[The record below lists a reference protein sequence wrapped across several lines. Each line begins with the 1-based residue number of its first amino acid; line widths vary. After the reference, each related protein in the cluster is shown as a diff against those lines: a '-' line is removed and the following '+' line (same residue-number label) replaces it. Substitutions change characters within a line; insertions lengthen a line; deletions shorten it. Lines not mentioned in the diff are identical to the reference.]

1 MARLTTYLAG
11 ETMRPLGEELQAMA
25 AKKNSETNPQR
36 HWRMPR
42 VVLGLAGI
50 LLLGGVA
57 ALLGVGR
64 WLVVED
70 PLEKAQAV
78 VVLSG
83 RMPLRAL
90 EAAKLYREGYAPKV
104 WVTHSSEPGATLEAM
119 QIAYVGEDFY
129 NLRVLMREG
138 VPGDAIRVLAPPI
151 VNTADELAAVSAA
164 LEEEKGRTVII
175 VTSKVHTRRV
185 RILWHR
191 LVAGRGQAIVR
202 AASDDP
208 FEPRRWWRTT
218 GDALDVVR
226 ELLGILN
233 AWAGMP
239 LRPAN

>member
-1 MARLTTYLAG
+1 MASEKG
-11 ETMRPLGEELQAMA
+11 
-25 AKKNSETNPQR
+25 SETTPLR
-36 HWRMPR
+36 HWRTR
-42 VVLGLAGI
+42 RIVLGLAGMVLSGTVVF
-50 LLLGGVA
+50 LLYL
-57 ALLGVGR
+57 GR

-70 PLEKAQAV
+70 PLEKAQAI

-83 RMPLRAL
+83 RMPLRAM

-104 WVTHSSEPGATLEAM
+104 WLTHSTEPGATLEAM
-119 QIAYVGEDFY
+119 GISYVGEDAY
-129 NLRVLMREG
+129 NSRVLTHEG
-138 VPGDAIRVLAPPI
+138 VSANDIKVIEPAI

-164 LEEEKGRTVII
+164 LEAEKDTTVII

-185 RILWHR
+185 RILWNR
-191 LVAGRGQAIVR
+191 LAAGRGRALIR

-226 ELLGILN
+226 EFLGILN